1 MDEIF
6 EVVIKIFFPKVVI
19 KIFLK
24 NDNKYFAPVPV
35 THLTKAFAAV
45 SLLQMKT

>member
-19 KIFLK
+19 KIFFK
-24 NDNKYFAPVPV
+24 NDNKYFAPV

-45 SLLQMKT
+45 SRLQIKT